1 MESKTMRKEPTK
13 GYGANYINVQERESQ
28 DTYERDDQETSI
40 TGGTC
45 HEHEGEG
52 SSNLT
57 DFHTKQGDERDQ
69 PNKIRNSTRHEEE
82 NEPHSSPGHSWGPK

>member
-40 TGGTC
+40 TGGT
-45 HEHEGEG
+45 
-52 SSNLT
+52 
-57 DFHTKQGDERDQ
+57 
-69 PNKIRNSTRHEEE
+69 
-82 NEPHSSPGHSWGPK
+82 